1 MSRRTQPKQ
10 KEFIQVTIEPKLK
23 RGSTES
29 ILYSVIQ
36 KLDYSKLFWHDHA
49 SATNQEP
56 FEAKLLAQLWVV
68 GYFYQIESC
77 RGLEKFSRT
86 HILALHLLNG
96 LDKPG
101 KSTLAAFRKKNLN
114 ALSELLIQS
123 VSLAKELGLLSGD
136 EYLDGTKIKANA
148 SSKKQLDRTTL
159 QETKKKSQEHLT
171 QYHLELQTCTD
182 AFRREELQRK
192 IDWHSHRVDQA
203 CAGMQ
208 ILDEHQVDKINQTDP
223 DTTIV
228 KDDGAFYP
236 GFVCEAM
243 TDNQIVTWADVFA
256 GGSDYRTLEPMIHTR
271 QSVID
276 TPLRSVTADAG
287 FENVNQMK
295 TLLDQGLDLLIAPTP
310 PTNSNQKSTY
320 FGAKDFVYD
329 AVSDKFYCPNNKPLD
344 FIRIGE
350 EKTKGGHK
358 TFRRVYKSS
367 KSDCEGCPLRSACLC
382 QGHTRRTFKIRD
394 DFEIIRE
401 NQERATNPAGR
412 SRLERRKTDV
422 EPVFGQIK
430 GHIGL
435 KAFHT
440 RRLDNVCKEW
450 RLICL
455 GHNLRKIVL
464 VIRKLIRTG
473 WRIDFDIFFCAF
485 VWKGRLSFVWSV
497 FANHIGSSLRFNEK
511 SREYILLLTKKER
524 LDSLFIHR

>member
-171 QYHLELQTCTD
+171 QYHLEL
-182 AFRREELQRK
+182 
-192 IDWHSHRVDQA
+192 
-203 CAGMQ
+203 
-208 ILDEHQVDKINQTDP
+208 
-223 DTTIV
+223 
-228 KDDGAFYP
+228 
-236 GFVCEAM
+236 
-243 TDNQIVTWADVFA
+243 
-256 GGSDYRTLEPMIHTR
+256 
-271 QSVID
+271 
-276 TPLRSVTADAG
+276 
-287 FENVNQMK
+287 
-295 TLLDQGLDLLIAPTP
+295 
-310 PTNSNQKSTY
+310 
-320 FGAKDFVYD
+320 
-329 AVSDKFYCPNNKPLD
+329 
-344 FIRIGE
+344 
-350 EKTKGGHK
+350 
-358 TFRRVYKSS
+358 
-367 KSDCEGCPLRSACLC
+367 
-382 QGHTRRTFKIRD
+382 
-394 DFEIIRE
+394 
-401 NQERATNPAGR
+401 
-412 SRLERRKTDV
+412 
-422 EPVFGQIK
+422 
-430 GHIGL
+430 
-435 KAFHT
+435 
-440 RRLDNVCKEW
+440 
-450 RLICL
+450 
-455 GHNLRKIVL
+455 
-464 VIRKLIRTG
+464 
-473 WRIDFDIFFCAF
+473 
-485 VWKGRLSFVWSV
+485 
-497 FANHIGSSLRFNEK
+497 
-511 SREYILLLTKKER
+511 
-524 LDSLFIHR
+524 